1 MDAVLAVFV
10 IIMSLLILISVL
22 GGSIY
27 PATEKFTSVDPT
39 RILGQPFAMWNDA
52 YKQRVEG
59 FAEDAAEMTDG
70 NNDETVSEV
79 SAQASDS
86 SSPPPPPP
94 TNEPTPS
101 AGDDNV
107 DGGDDGGDVGGDGGG
122 DGVGDTTE
130 EYRDYV
136 AEDYYAY
143 SDDGVAMGMD
153 GSVVEGFPG
162 NMYAA
167 YAPTSDGACGACV

>member
-101 AGDDNV
+101 ADDDNV
-107 DGGDDGGDVGGDGGG
+107 DGGDGGG

>member
-86 SSPPPPPP
+86 SSSPPPP
-94 TNEPTPS
+94 TSEPTPS

-107 DGGDDGGDVGGDGGG
+107 DGGDGGG

-143 SDDGVAMGMD
+143 NDDGVAMGMD